1 MDNDEVAVRNRF
13 LIDWAMFSPSALKP
27 CSSISPTRS
36 THTQKSSEIGHVTTT
51 TQYLSARRLPRRRT
65 HPPLDPPDDKTTM
78 FAVSSNA
85 LLARPAA
92 VTRGARAPAARRVVA
107 VHASADAPV
116 STKMAKMATVA
127 LLSATVAFAHPGY
140 ANAGLFGGGEKVG
153 KYAEDDTARYMREI
167 EEARCVRW
175 INPPAIATFPGT
187 NQPPLNPRSIDPRRV
202 H

>member
-1 MDNDEVAVRNRF
+1 
-13 LIDWAMFSPSALKP
+13 
-27 CSSISPTRS
+27 
-36 THTQKSSEIGHVTTT
+36 
-51 TQYLSARRLPRRRT
+51 
-65 HPPLDPPDDKTTM
+65 M

-175 INPPAIATFPGT
+175 INLPAIATFPGT
-187 NQPPLNPRSIDPRRV
+187 KRTNPIEPPIDRSSPRALTSPDPCSPPLPTSTARLRARPRHPS
-202 H
+202 

>member
-1 MDNDEVAVRNRF
+1 
-13 LIDWAMFSPSALKP
+13 
-27 CSSISPTRS
+27 
-36 THTQKSSEIGHVTTT
+36 
-51 TQYLSARRLPRRRT
+51 
-65 HPPLDPPDDKTTM
+65 M

-92 VTRGARAPAARRVVA
+92 VTRARAPAARRVVA

-175 INPPAIATFPGT
+175 INLPAIATFPGT
-187 NQPPLNPRSIDPRRV
+187 KRTNPIEPPIDRSSPRALTSPDPCSPPLPTSTARLRARPRHPS
-202 H
+202 

>member
-1 MDNDEVAVRNRF
+1 
-13 LIDWAMFSPSALKP
+13 
-27 CSSISPTRS
+27 
-36 THTQKSSEIGHVTTT
+36 
-51 TQYLSARRLPRRRT
+51 
-65 HPPLDPPDDKTTM
+65 M

-92 VTRGARAPAARRVVA
+92 VTRGTRAPAARRVVA

-127 LLSATVAFAHPGY
+127 LLSATVAFGHPGY

-175 INPPAIATFPGT
+175 INPPAIATFSGT
-187 NQPPLNPRSIDPRRV
+187 NQPPLNPRSMNPTSV

>member
-1 MDNDEVAVRNRF
+1 
-13 LIDWAMFSPSALKP
+13 
-27 CSSISPTRS
+27 
-36 THTQKSSEIGHVTTT
+36 
-51 TQYLSARRLPRRRT
+51 
-65 HPPLDPPDDKTTM
+65 M

-92 VTRGARAPAARRVVA
+92 VTRGTRAPAARRVVA

-127 LLSATVAFAHPGY
+127 LLSATVAFGHPGY

-175 INPPAIATFPGT
+175 INPPRSQPSREQT
-187 NQPPLNPRSIDPRRV
+187 NP

>member
-1 MDNDEVAVRNRF
+1 
-13 LIDWAMFSPSALKP
+13 
-27 CSSISPTRS
+27 
-36 THTQKSSEIGHVTTT
+36 
-51 TQYLSARRLPRRRT
+51 
-65 HPPLDPPDDKTTM
+65 M

-85 LLARPAA
+85 LPARPAA

-175 INPPAIATFPGT
+175 INPPRSQPSREQT
-187 NQPPLNPRSIDPRRV
+187 NP

>member
-1 MDNDEVAVRNRF
+1 
-13 LIDWAMFSPSALKP
+13 
-27 CSSISPTRS
+27 
-36 THTQKSSEIGHVTTT
+36 
-51 TQYLSARRLPRRRT
+51 
-65 HPPLDPPDDKTTM
+65 M

-92 VTRGARAPAARRVVA
+92 VTRGAPAARRVVS

>member
-1 MDNDEVAVRNRF
+1 MDNDEVAIRNRF

-51 TQYLSARRLPRRRT
+51 NQYLSARRLPRRRT

-92 VTRGARAPAARRVVA
+92 VTRARAPAARRVVA

-127 LLSATVAFAHPGY
+127 LLSATVAFGHPGY

-175 INPPAIATFPGT
+175 INLPF
-187 NQPPLNPRSIDPRRV
+187 PRSQPSREQTNP

>member
-1 MDNDEVAVRNRF
+1 
-13 LIDWAMFSPSALKP
+13 
-27 CSSISPTRS
+27 
-36 THTQKSSEIGHVTTT
+36 
-51 TQYLSARRLPRRRT
+51 
-65 HPPLDPPDDKTTM
+65 M

-92 VTRGARAPAARRVVA
+92 VTRGARAPAARRVDA

-127 LLSATVAFAHPGY
+127 LLSATVAFGHPGY

-175 INPPAIATFPGT
+175 INLPF
-187 NQPPLNPRSIDPRRV
+187 PRSQPSRERNEPTP
-202 H
+202 